1 MTDALAPRPKM
12 HGLIAGAAVAWN
24 LMGLLMFVLQ
34 VSIGPE
40 QLAAMAPADRAVY
53 EATPGWLTA
62 AFGLAV
68 GAGLAGSVG
77 LLGRRRWAPTA
88 FALSLVALL
97 VQFIGAYGATPAWE
111 AYGFAG
117 TLLPAMLVAITV
129 LLLRYARRVS

>member
-1 MTDALAPRPKM
+1 MTDAAAPRPKM

-34 VSIGPE
+34 VSMGPD
-40 QLAAMAPADRAVY
+40 QLAAMPPADRAVY
-53 EATPGWLTA
+53 DATPGWLNA

-77 LLGRRRWAPTA
+77 LLGRRPWAPTA

-111 AYGFAG
+111 AYGIAG
-117 TLLPAMLVAITV
+117 TLLPVMLVTITV